1 MLDVVTVNRMLKCD
15 QTNWRQKSKVYLY
28 SQCGRGPSEHQIREG
43 KTTGPGSGDH
53 PCEPFRSVAT
63 SLCILGQA
71 TAERAQKEEQGESRQ
86 ADYRRWCGEGG
97 QAGLPGC
104 PGTGPWAAGEK
115 GHLGAMLA
123 YMQAAMLRRCV
134 AAPRVAR
141 AWLRAESPAYK
152 EAEGYRSEKC
162 TKSRAGS
169 TFPTSILPTPR
180 P

>member
-1 MLDVVTVNRMLKCD
+1 MIRPTGDKKAKYICTHNAGEAPPSTKLEKERPLGQVVGTTLVSPFGLWQQACASLGRPPLSVHK
-15 QTNWRQKSKVYLY
+15 RKSKVKADK
-28 SQCGRGPSEHQIREG
+28 Q
-43 KTTGPGSGDH
+43 TTGGGVGGGSGW
-53 PCEPFRSVAT
+53 V
-63 SLCILGQA
+63 
-71 TAERAQKEEQGESRQ
+71 
-86 ADYRRWCGEGG
+86 
-97 QAGLPGC
+97 PGC

-123 YMQAAMLRRCV
+123 YMQAAVLRRCV
-134 AAPRVAR
+134 AAPCVAR
-141 AWLRAESPAYK
+141 AWLRAESPAYR